1 MYGKVMSLPD
11 HVMLDYFTLVTRY
24 TPDRID
30 PIRDG
35 LASGSLHPRDVK
47 MELAREI
54 VSIFHGDA
62 AAQQAEEHFRTVFQ
76 ERDLPQDM
84 PTQVVEAPV
93 SIVDLLATTG
103 LASSKGEA
111 RRLIQQGGVRLDGEK
126 VSSIDQVVT
135 VEKDAVLQV
144 GKRKFLKLVPSS
156 GAEGP

>member
-1 MYGKVMSLPD
+1 
-11 HVMLDYFTLVTRY
+11 MLDYFTLVTRY
-24 TPDRID
+24 TPDQIS

-35 LASGSLHPRDVK
+35 LAHGSLHPRDVK

-76 ERDLPQDM
+76 ERELPPDM
-84 PTQVVEAPV
+84 PTHVIEAPT
-93 SIVDLLATTG
+93 SIVDLLAASG

-135 VEKDAVLQV
+135 VEKEAVLQV
-144 GKRKFLKLVPSS
+144 GRRKFLKLVPSS
-156 GAEGP
+156 GAEGR